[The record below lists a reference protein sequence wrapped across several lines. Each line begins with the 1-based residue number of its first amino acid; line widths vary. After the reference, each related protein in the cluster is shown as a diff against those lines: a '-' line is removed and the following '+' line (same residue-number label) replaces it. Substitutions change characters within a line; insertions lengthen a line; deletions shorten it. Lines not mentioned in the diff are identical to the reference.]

1 MTTADARGDPSAVA
15 RLSDIAARAGVGAG
29 VTVLVSVLPVVGLV
43 APAVGAG
50 VASWTDEAE
59 TPRGPRIGAAT
70 GALVALLSLPLTFF
84 AVWVAAAV
92 SPAATVGVLA
102 LTLFGA
108 AYVVGSGALGG
119 YLADRIAAERDASN
133 ADADREAP
141 RTPIERLK
149 HRYVEGELSDAEFER
164 RLDRLLAAD
173 REESRSESRSR
184 PESTDS
190 TAHERE
196 RERERQR
203 RRRRERAE
211 LGAVRHGRVVHLDP
225 GGELR
230 RSSGV

>member
-1 MTTADARGDPSAVA
+1 MTTADARSDHPTVA
-15 RLSDIAARAGVGAG
+15 RLSDLVARAGVGAG

-43 APAVGAG
+43 APAVGGG
-50 VASWTDEAE
+50 VASWTDESE

-119 YLADRIAAERDASN
+119 YLADRLAAKRDPPA
-133 ADADREAP
+133 AGVDREAS
-141 RTPIERLK
+141 TPVERLK
-149 HRYVEGELSDAEFER
+149 HRYVDGELSDAEFER

-173 REESRSESRSR
+173 READRAETRSRSDREAS
-184 PESTDS
+184 PQ
-190 TAHERE
+190 ARE
-196 RERERQR
+196 RER
-203 RRRRERAE
+203 
-211 LGAVRHGRVVHLDP
+211 
-225 GGELR
+225 
-230 RSSGV
+230 

>member
-1 MTTADARGDPSAVA
+1 MTAADARGGRSPVA
-15 RLSDIAARAGVGAG
+15 RLSDLAARAGVGAG

-50 VASWTDEAE
+50 VASWTDDAE
-59 TPRGPRIGAAT
+59 RPRGPKIGAAT

-119 YLADRIAAERDASN
+119 YLADRIAAERDTSP

-141 RTPIERLK
+141 ATPIERLK
-149 HRYVEGELSDAEFER
+149 HRYVEGEISDAEFER
-164 RLDRLLAAD
+164 RLDRLVSAD
-173 REESRSESRSR
+173 RDR
-184 PESTDS
+184 TDS
-190 TAHERE
+190 ASRRETPETTAPEHER
-196 RERERQR
+196 
-203 RRRRERAE
+203 
-211 LGAVRHGRVVHLDP
+211 
-225 GGELR
+225 
-230 RSSGV
+230 

>member
-1 MTTADARGDPSAVA
+1 MTTADGRGGLSPVA
-15 RLSDIAARAGVGAG
+15 RLSDLAARAGVGAG

-50 VASWTDEAE
+50 VASWTDDAE
-59 TPRGPRIGAAT
+59 RPRGPKIGAAT

-119 YLADRIAAERDASN
+119 YLADRIAEDRDTSP

-141 RTPIERLK
+141 ATPIERLK
-149 HRYVEGELSDAEFER
+149 HRYVEGEISDAEFER
-164 RLDRLLAAD
+164 RLDQLVSAD
-173 REESRSESRSR
+173 RDR
-184 PESTDS
+184 TDS
-190 TAHERE
+190 AS
-196 RERERQR
+196 
-203 RRRRERAE
+203 RRETPETTAPE
-211 LGAVRHGRVVHLDP
+211 HEH
-225 GGELR
+225 
-230 RSSGV
+230 

>member
-1 MTTADARGDPSAVA
+1 MTTADAREGRSTVA
-15 RLSDIAARAGVGAG
+15 RLSDLAARAGVGAG
-29 VTVLVSVLPVVGLV
+29 VTVLVSVLPVVGLL

-50 VASWTDEAE
+50 VASWTDESE

-70 GALVALLSLPLTFF
+70 GALVALLSLPVTFF

-133 ADADREAP
+133 ERADREVP
-141 RTPIERLK
+141 QTPLQRLK

-173 REESRSESRSR
+173 RQGDRAESRSR

-190 TAHERE
+190 LAREPERE
-196 RERERQR
+196 R
-203 RRRRERAE
+203 
-211 LGAVRHGRVVHLDP
+211 
-225 GGELR
+225 
-230 RSSGV
+230 

>member
-1 MTTADARGDPSAVA
+1 MTTADGRGGLSPVA
-15 RLSDIAARAGVGAG
+15 RLSDLAARAGVGAG

-50 VASWTDEAE
+50 VASWTDDAE
-59 TPRGPRIGAAT
+59 RPRGPKIGAAT

-119 YLADRIAAERDASN
+119 YLADRIAEDRDTSP

-141 RTPIERLK
+141 ATPIERLK
-149 HRYVEGELSDAEFER
+149 HRYVEGEISDAEFER
-164 RLDRLLAAD
+164 RLDRLVSAD
-173 REESRSESRSR
+173 RDRTASASRRET
-184 PESTDS
+184 PET
-190 TAHERE
+190 TAPEHER
-196 RERERQR
+196 
-203 RRRRERAE
+203 
-211 LGAVRHGRVVHLDP
+211 
-225 GGELR
+225 
-230 RSSGV
+230 

>member
-1 MTTADARGDPSAVA
+1 MTTADGRGGLSPVA
-15 RLSDIAARAGVGAG
+15 RLSDLAARAGVGAG

-50 VASWTDEAE
+50 VASWTDDAE
-59 TPRGPRIGAAT
+59 RPRGPKIGAAT

-119 YLADRIAAERDASN
+119 YLADRIAEDHDTSP

-141 RTPIERLK
+141 ATPIERLK
-149 HRYVEGELSDAEFER
+149 HRYVEGEISDAEFER
-164 RLDRLLAAD
+164 RLDRLVSAD
-173 REESRSESRSR
+173 RDR
-184 PESTDS
+184 TDS
-190 TAHERE
+190 ASRREPPETTAPEHER
-196 RERERQR
+196 
-203 RRRRERAE
+203 
-211 LGAVRHGRVVHLDP
+211 
-225 GGELR
+225 
-230 RSSGV
+230 

>member
-1 MTTADARGDPSAVA
+1 MTAADARGGPSVVA
-15 RLSDIAARAGVGAG
+15 RLSDLAARAGIGAG
-29 VTVLVSVLPVVGLV
+29 VTVLVSVLPVVGLL

-50 VASWTDEAE
+50 VASWTDESE

-119 YLADRIAAERDASN
+119 YLADRIAADRDASN
-133 ADADREAP
+133 AGVDREE
-141 RTPIERLK
+141 RTTPIERLK
-149 HRYVEGELSDAEFER
+149 HRYVAGDLSDAEFER

-173 REESRSESRSR
+173 REESRSASRSR

-190 TAHERE
+190 TAREPERE
-196 RERERQR
+196 
-203 RRRRERAE
+203 
-211 LGAVRHGRVVHLDP
+211 H
-225 GGELR
+225 
-230 RSSGV
+230 

>member
-29 VTVLVSVLPVVGLV
+29 VTVLVSVLPVVGLL

-50 VASWTDEAE
+50 VASWTDESE

-70 GALVALLSLPLTFF
+70 GALVALLSLPLTFL
-84 AVWVAAAV
+84 AVWIAAAV

-133 ADADREAP
+133 ADAGREGP

-190 TAHERE
+190 TPRE
-196 RERERQR
+196 RERER
-203 RRRRERAE
+203 
-211 LGAVRHGRVVHLDP
+211 
-225 GGELR
+225 
-230 RSSGV
+230 

>member
-1 MTTADARGDPSAVA
+1 MTAADARGGRSPVA
-15 RLSDIAARAGVGAG
+15 RLSDLAARAGVGAG

-50 VASWTDEAE
+50 VASWTDDAE
-59 TPRGPRIGAAT
+59 RPRGPKIGAAT

-119 YLADRIAAERDASN
+119 YLADRIAAERDISP

-141 RTPIERLK
+141 ATPIERLK
-149 HRYVEGELSDAEFER
+149 HRYVEGEISDAEFER
-164 RLDRLLAAD
+164 RLDRLVSAD
-173 REESRSESRSR
+173 RDR
-184 PESTDS
+184 TDS
-190 TAHERE
+190 ASRREPPETTAPEHER
-196 RERERQR
+196 
-203 RRRRERAE
+203 
-211 LGAVRHGRVVHLDP
+211 
-225 GGELR
+225 
-230 RSSGV
+230 

>member
-1 MTTADARGDPSAVA
+1 MTAADARGGRSTVA
-15 RLSDIAARAGVGAG
+15 RLSDLAARAGVGAG
-29 VTVLVSVLPVVGLV
+29 VTVLVSVLPVVGLL

-119 YLADRIAAERDASN
+119 YLADRIAAERDASKS
-133 ADADREAP
+133 AGDREAST
-141 RTPIERLK
+141 TPVERLK

-173 REESRSESRSR
+173 REEHRSESRSR
-184 PESTDS
+184 VESPRSESPDS
-190 TAHERE
+190 PTRE
-196 RERERQR
+196 R
-203 RRRRERAE
+203 
-211 LGAVRHGRVVHLDP
+211 VR
-225 GGELR
+225 
-230 RSSGV
+230 

>member
-1 MTTADARGDPSAVA
+1 MTAADARGGLSPVA
-15 RLSDIAARAGVGAG
+15 RLSDLAARAGVGAG

-50 VASWTDEAE
+50 VASWTDDAE
-59 TPRGPRIGAAT
+59 RPRGPKIGAAT

-119 YLADRIAAERDASN
+119 YLADRIAEDRDTSP

-141 RTPIERLK
+141 ATPIERLK
-149 HRYVEGELSDAEFER
+149 HRYVEGDISDAEFER
-164 RLDRLLAAD
+164 RLDRLVSAD
-173 REESRSESRSR
+173 RDR
-184 PESTDS
+184 TDS
-190 TAHERE
+190 ASRRETPETTAPEHER
-196 RERERQR
+196 
-203 RRRRERAE
+203 
-211 LGAVRHGRVVHLDP
+211 
-225 GGELR
+225 
-230 RSSGV
+230 

>member
-1 MTTADARGDPSAVA
+1 MTTADGRGGLSPVA
-15 RLSDIAARAGVGAG
+15 RLSDLAARAGVGAG

-50 VASWTDEAE
+50 VASWTDDAE
-59 TPRGPRIGAAT
+59 RPRGPKIGAAT

-119 YLADRIAAERDASN
+119 YLADRIAEDRDTSP

-141 RTPIERLK
+141 ATPIERLK
-149 HRYVEGELSDAEFER
+149 HRYVEGDISDAEFER
-164 RLDRLLAAD
+164 RLDRLVSAD
-173 REESRSESRSR
+173 RDR
-184 PESTDS
+184 TDS
-190 TAHERE
+190 TSRRETPETTAPEHER
-196 RERERQR
+196 
-203 RRRRERAE
+203 
-211 LGAVRHGRVVHLDP
+211 
-225 GGELR
+225 
-230 RSSGV
+230 

>member
-1 MTTADARGDPSAVA
+1 MTTADGRGGLSPVA
-15 RLSDIAARAGVGAG
+15 RLSDLAARAGVGAG

-50 VASWTDEAE
+50 VASWTDDAE
-59 TPRGPRIGAAT
+59 RPRGPKIGAAT

-119 YLADRIAAERDASN
+119 YLADRIAEDRDTSP

-141 RTPIERLK
+141 ATPIERLK
-149 HRYVEGELSDAEFER
+149 HRYVEGEISDAEFER
-164 RLDRLLAAD
+164 RLDRLVSAD
-173 REESRSESRSR
+173 RDR
-184 PESTDS
+184 TDS
-190 TAHERE
+190 TSRRETPETTAPEHER
-196 RERERQR
+196 
-203 RRRRERAE
+203 
-211 LGAVRHGRVVHLDP
+211 
-225 GGELR
+225 
-230 RSSGV
+230 